1 MMIDWFQRSTY
12 EATAFL
18 GPIASALLAGFA
30 VVIFSDVYLTPAGER
45 HLAQIDSEAA

>member
-1 MMIDWFQRSTY
+1 MIFDWFQRSTY

-18 GPIASALLAGFA
+18 GPITSALLAGFA
-30 VVIFSDVYLTPAGER
+30 VVILGDLYLTPAGER

>member
-1 MMIDWFQRSTY
+1 MMWFQRATY

-30 VVIFSDVYLTPAGER
+30 VVIFGHVYLRPAGAPYLE
-45 HLAQIDSEAA
+45 QIDQESA